1 MEQTN
6 TVRNW
11 SIIGALVVLVGLLAW
26 FYSGNTGTAPSLG
39 VTDDAVQTAPAA
51 DAATDGMA
59 AEPAPADGTA
69 APADG
74 TAAPADGT
82 AAPATDGTNP

>member
-11 SIIGALVVLVGLLAW
+11 TIIGALVVLVGLVAW

-39 VTDDAVQTAPAA
+39 VIDDATQTAPAA
-51 DAATDGMA
+51 DAATDSTA
-59 AEPAPADGTA
+59 TDPAPADGTA

-74 TAAPADGT
+74 TAAPATG
-82 AAPATDGTNP
+82 GTNP

>member
-26 FYSGNTGTAPSLG
+26 FYSGSTGTGPSLG

-59 AEPAPADGTA
+59 VDPAPADGTA

-74 TAAPADGT
+74 TAK
-82 AAPATDGTNP
+82 PATGGTNP

>member
-26 FYSGNTGTAPSLG
+26 FYSGDTGTSPTLG
-39 VTDDAVQTAPAA
+39 GTDDAMQTAPAA
-51 DAATDGMA
+51 DAPAADPAATD
-59 AEPAPADGTA
+59 A

-82 AAPATDGTNP
+82 AAPAEGGTNP